1 MISIFNFSI
10 NLLIVVCLFIY
21 FIFTTI
27 DFNLKNIE
35 YFLILIIVI
44 NLFNKI
50 YIWSNFRVFIKK
62 DLNKIFKK
70 ILFNDS
76 FAKLSIVILSTVIPI
91 YMLMQKD
98 ILVIDILIEKASFL
112 LVSFFALIGF
122 YLEFYIK
129 EAQKLHLICQI
140 LLGTCLLLYKVWL
153 FYLVAL

>member
-35 YFLILIIVI
+35 YFLILIIVM
-44 NLFNKI
+44 NSFNKI

-62 DLNKIFKK
+62 DLNKVFKD

-76 FAKLSIVILSTVIPI
+76 FAKLSIIILSTVIPI
-91 YMLMQKD
+91 YMLLQKD
-98 ILVIDILIEKASFL
+98 ILVINILIEKVSFL

-122 YLEFYIK
+122 YLEFYILEVTK
-129 EAQKLHLICQI
+129 IDD
-140 LLGTCLLLYKVWL
+140 
-153 FYLVAL
+153 

>member
-44 NLFNKI
+44 NSFNKI

-62 DLNKIFKK
+62 DLNKIFKD

-76 FAKLSIVILSTVIPI
+76 FAKLSIIILSTVIPI

-98 ILVIDILIEKASFL
+98 ILVVDILIEKASFL
-112 LVSFFALIGF
+112 IVSIFALIGF
-122 YLEFYIK
+122 YLEFYIL
-129 EAQKLHLICQI
+129 E
-140 LLGTCLLLYKVWL
+140 
-153 FYLVAL
+153 VAKIDD

>member
-44 NLFNKI
+44 NSFNKI
-50 YIWSNFRVFIKK
+50 YIWSNFTVFIKK
-62 DLNKIFKK
+62 DLNKVFKD

-76 FAKLSIVILSTVIPI
+76 FAKLCIIILSSVVPI

-112 LVSFFALIGF
+112 LVSIFSLIGF
-122 YLEFYIK
+122 YLEFYILEVTK
-129 EAQKLHLICQI
+129 IDD
-140 LLGTCLLLYKVWL
+140 
-153 FYLVAL
+153 

>member
-10 NLLIVVCLFIY
+10 NLLIVVFLFIY

-27 DFNLKNIE
+27 DFNLKNIV

-62 DLNKIFKK
+62 DLNKIFKD
-70 ILFNDS
+70 ILFNDT
-76 FAKLSIVILSTVIPI
+76 FAKLSIIILSTLIPI

-98 ILVIDILIEKASFL
+98 MLVVNILIEKASFL
-112 LVSFFALIGF
+112 LVSIFALIGF
-122 YLEFYIK
+122 YLEFYILEVTK
-129 EAQKLHLICQI
+129 IDD
-140 LLGTCLLLYKVWL
+140 
-153 FYLVAL
+153 

>member
-27 DFNLKNIE
+27 GFNLENIE

-44 NLFNKI
+44 NSFNKI

-62 DLNKIFKK
+62 DLNKIFKD

-91 YMLMQKD
+91 YMLIQKD
-98 ILVIDILIEKASFL
+98 ILVIDILIEEASFL
-112 LVSFFALIGF
+112 FVSIFALIGF
-122 YLEFYIK
+122 YLEFYILEVIK
-129 EAQKLHLICQI
+129 IND
-140 LLGTCLLLYKVWL
+140 
-153 FYLVAL
+153 

>member
-10 NLLIVVCLFIY
+10 NLLIVVFLFIY

-27 DFNLKNIE
+27 GFNLENIE

-44 NLFNKI
+44 NSFNKI

-62 DLNKIFKK
+62 DLNKIFKD

-76 FAKLSIVILSTVIPI
+76 FAKLSIIILSTVIPI
-91 YMLMQKD
+91 YMLLQKD
-98 ILVIDILIEKASFL
+98 ILVINILIEKVSFL

-122 YLEFYIK
+122 YLEFYILEVTK
-129 EAQKLHLICQI
+129 IDD
-140 LLGTCLLLYKVWL
+140 
-153 FYLVAL
+153 

>member
-27 DFNLKNIE
+27 EFNLKNFE
-35 YFLILIIVI
+35 YFLILLIVI
-44 NLFNKI
+44 NSFNKI

-62 DLNKIFKK
+62 DLNKIFKD

-76 FAKLSIVILSTVIPI
+76 FAKLSIIILSTVIPI

-98 ILVIDILIEKASFL
+98 ILVVDILIEKASFL
-112 LVSFFALIGF
+112 LVSIFALIGF
-122 YLEFYIK
+122 YLEFYILEVTK
-129 EAQKLHLICQI
+129 IDD
-140 LLGTCLLLYKVWL
+140 
-153 FYLVAL
+153 

>member
-21 FIFTTI
+21 FIFITI

-44 NLFNKI
+44 NSFNKI

-62 DLNKIFKK
+62 DLNKIFKD

-76 FAKLSIVILSTVIPI
+76 FAKLSIIILSTVIPI

-98 ILVIDILIEKASFL
+98 ILVVDILIEKASFL
-112 LVSFFALIGF
+112 LVSIFALIGF
-122 YLEFYIK
+122 YLEFYILEVTK
-129 EAQKLHLICQI
+129 IDD
-140 LLGTCLLLYKVWL
+140 
-153 FYLVAL
+153 

>member
-1 MISIFNFSI
+1 MISIFNFAT
-10 NLLIVVCLFIY
+10 NLLIVVCIFIY

-44 NLFNKI
+44 NSFNKI

-62 DLNKIFKK
+62 DLNKIFKD

-112 LVSFFALIGF
+112 IVSIFALIGF
-122 YLEFYIK
+122 YLEFYILEVTK
-129 EAQKLHLICQI
+129 IDD
-140 LLGTCLLLYKVWL
+140 
-153 FYLVAL
+153 

>member
-44 NLFNKI
+44 NSFNKI

-62 DLNKIFKK
+62 NLNKIFKD

-76 FAKLSIVILSTVIPI
+76 FAKLSIIILSTVIPI
-91 YMLMQKD
+91 YMLLQKD
-98 ILVIDILIEKASFL
+98 ILVINILIEKVSFL

-122 YLEFYIK
+122 YLEFF
-129 EAQKLHLICQI
+129 I
-140 LLGTCLLLYKVWL
+140 LEVTKIDD
-153 FYLVAL
+153 

>member
-1 MISIFNFSI
+1 MISIFNYAT

-50 YIWSNFRVFIKK
+50 YIWSIFRVFIKK
-62 DLNKIFKK
+62 DLNKIFTD

-76 FAKLSIVILSTVIPI
+76 FAKLSIIILSTVIPI

-98 ILVIDILIEKASFL
+98 ILVVDILIENASFL
-112 LVSFFALIGF
+112 LVSIFALIGF
-122 YLEFYIK
+122 YLEFYILEVTK
-129 EAQKLHLICQI
+129 IDD
-140 LLGTCLLLYKVWL
+140 
-153 FYLVAL
+153 

>member
-27 DFNLKNIE
+27 GFNLENIE

-44 NLFNKI
+44 NSFNKI

-62 DLNKIFKK
+62 DLNKIFKD
-70 ILFNDS
+70 ILFNVS
-76 FAKLSIVILSTVIPI
+76 FAKLSIVILSTVITI

-112 LVSFFALIGF
+112 LVSIFALIGF
-122 YLEFYIK
+122 YLEFYILELK
-129 EAQKLHLICQI
+129 KIDD
-140 LLGTCLLLYKVWL
+140 
-153 FYLVAL
+153 

>member
-27 DFNLKNIE
+27 EFNLKNIE
-35 YFLILIIVI
+35 YFLILLIVI
-44 NLFNKI
+44 NSFNKL

-62 DLNKIFKK
+62 DLNKIFKD

-76 FAKLSIVILSTVIPI
+76 FTKLSIIILSTIIPI

-98 ILVIDILIEKASFL
+98 ILVVDILIEKASFL

-122 YLEFYIK
+122 YLEFYILEVTK
-129 EAQKLHLICQI
+129 IDD
-140 LLGTCLLLYKVWL
+140 
-153 FYLVAL
+153 

>member
-10 NLLIVVCLFIY
+10 NLLIIVCLFIY

-35 YFLILIIVI
+35 YFLILLIVI
-44 NLFNKI
+44 NSFNKI

-62 DLNKIFKK
+62 DLNKIFKD

-76 FAKLSIVILSTVIPI
+76 FAKLSIIILSTVIPI

-112 LVSFFALIGF
+112 LVSIFALIGF
-122 YLEFYIK
+122 YLEFYILEVTK
-129 EAQKLHLICQI
+129 IDD
-140 LLGTCLLLYKVWL
+140 
-153 FYLVAL
+153 

>member
-27 DFNLKNIE
+27 GFNLENIE
-35 YFLILIIVI
+35 YFLILIIII
-44 NLFNKI
+44 NSFNKI

-62 DLNKIFKK
+62 DLNKIFKD

-112 LVSFFALIGF
+112 LVSIFALIGF
-122 YLEFYIK
+122 YLEFYIL
-129 EAQKLHLICQI
+129 E
-140 LLGTCLLLYKVWL
+140 
-153 FYLVAL
+153 VANIDD

>member
-27 DFNLKNIE
+27 GFNFENIE

-44 NLFNKI
+44 NSFNKI

-62 DLNKIFKK
+62 DLNKRFKD

-76 FAKLSIVILSTVIPI
+76 FAKLCIIILSTVIPI

-98 ILVIDILIEKASFL
+98 ILVVDILIEKASFL
-112 LVSFFALIGF
+112 LVSIFALIGF
-122 YLEFYIK
+122 YLEFYILEVTK
-129 EAQKLHLICQI
+129 IDD
-140 LLGTCLLLYKVWL
+140 
-153 FYLVAL
+153 

>member
-44 NLFNKI
+44 NSFNKI
-50 YIWSNFRVFIKK
+50 YIWSNLRVFIKK
-62 DLNKIFKK
+62 DLNKKFTE
-70 ILFNDS
+70 ILFNVS
-76 FAKLSIVILSTVIPI
+76 FAKLSIIILSTVIPI

-98 ILVIDILIEKASFL
+98 ILVVDILIEKASFL
-112 LVSFFALIGF
+112 LVSIFALIGF
-122 YLEFYIK
+122 YLEFYILEVTK
-129 EAQKLHLICQI
+129 IDD
-140 LLGTCLLLYKVWL
+140 
-153 FYLVAL
+153 

>member
-44 NLFNKI
+44 NSFNKI

-62 DLNKIFKK
+62 DLNKIFKD
-70 ILFNDS
+70 ILFNDL
-76 FAKLSIVILSTVIPI
+76 FTKLSIIILSTFIPI
-91 YMLMQKD
+91 YMLIQKD
-98 ILVIDILIEKASFL
+98 ILVVDILIEKASFL
-112 LVSFFALIGF
+112 LVSIFALIGF
-122 YLEFYIK
+122 YLEFYILEVTK
-129 EAQKLHLICQI
+129 
-140 LLGTCLLLYKVWL
+140 
-153 FYLVAL
+153 

>member
-10 NLLIVVCLFIY
+10 NLLILVCLFIY

-44 NLFNKI
+44 NSFNKI

-62 DLNKIFKK
+62 DLNKIFKD

-76 FAKLSIVILSTVIPI
+76 FAKLSIIILSTVIPI

-98 ILVIDILIEKASFL
+98 ILVVDILIEKASFL
-112 LVSFFALIGF
+112 LVSIFALIGF
-122 YLEFYIK
+122 YLEFYILEVTK
-129 EAQKLHLICQI
+129 IDD
-140 LLGTCLLLYKVWL
+140 
-153 FYLVAL
+153 

>member
-1 MISIFNFSI
+1 MISIFNFTI

-62 DLNKIFKK
+62 DLNKIFTD

-76 FAKLSIVILSTVIPI
+76 FAKLSIIILSSVIPI
-91 YMLMQKD
+91 YMLIQKD
-98 ILVIDILIEKASFL
+98 ILVVDILIEKASFL
-112 LVSFFALIGF
+112 LVSIFALIGF
-122 YLEFYIK
+122 YLEFYI
-129 EAQKLHLICQI
+129 L
-140 LLGTCLLLYKVWL
+140 KV
-153 FYLVAL
+153 AKIDD

>member
-44 NLFNKI
+44 NSFNKI

-62 DLNKIFKK
+62 DLNKIFKD

-76 FAKLSIVILSTVIPI
+76 FAKLSIIILSTIIPI

-98 ILVIDILIEKASFL
+98 ILVVDILIEKASFL
-112 LVSFFALIGF
+112 LVSIFALIGF
-122 YLEFYIK
+122 YLEFYILEVTK
-129 EAQKLHLICQI
+129 IDD
-140 LLGTCLLLYKVWL
+140 
-153 FYLVAL
+153 

>member
-10 NLLIVVCLFIY
+10 NLLIIVCLFIY

-27 DFNLKNIE
+27 NFNLKNIE

-44 NLFNKI
+44 NSFNKI

-62 DLNKIFKK
+62 DLNKIFTD

-76 FAKLSIVILSTVIPI
+76 FAKLSIIILSSVIPI

-98 ILVIDILIEKASFL
+98 ILVVDILIEKASFL
-112 LVSFFALIGF
+112 LVSIFALIGF
-122 YLEFYIK
+122 YLEFYI
-129 EAQKLHLICQI
+129 L
-140 LLGTCLLLYKVWL
+140 KV
-153 FYLVAL
+153 AKIDD

>member
-21 FIFTTI
+21 FIFTTVDI
-27 DFNLKNIE
+27 NLKNIE

-44 NLFNKI
+44 NSFNKI

-62 DLNKIFKK
+62 DLNKTFKD

-112 LVSFFALIGF
+112 LVSIFALIGF
-122 YLEFYIK
+122 YLEFYILEVTK
-129 EAQKLHLICQI
+129 IDD
-140 LLGTCLLLYKVWL
+140 
-153 FYLVAL
+153 

>member
-10 NLLIVVCLFIY
+10 NLLIVVCLFIN

-27 DFNLKNIE
+27 DLNLKNIE

-44 NLFNKI
+44 NSINKI
-50 YIWSNFRVFIKK
+50 YIWSNFKVFIKK
-62 DLNKIFKK
+62 DLNKIFKD

-98 ILVIDILIEKASFL
+98 VLVIDILIEKASFL
-112 LVSFFALIGF
+112 LVSIFALIGF
-122 YLEFYIK
+122 YLEFYILEVTK
-129 EAQKLHLICQI
+129 IDD
-140 LLGTCLLLYKVWL
+140 
-153 FYLVAL
+153 

>member
-27 DFNLKNIE
+27 GFNLENIE

-44 NLFNKI
+44 NSFNKI

-62 DLNKIFKK
+62 DLNKIFKD
-70 ILFNDS
+70 ILFNVS

-112 LVSFFALIGF
+112 LVSIFALIGF
-122 YLEFYIK
+122 YLEFYILEVIK
-129 EAQKLHLICQI
+129 IDD
-140 LLGTCLLLYKVWL
+140 
-153 FYLVAL
+153 

>member
-27 DFNLKNIE
+27 GFNLKNIE

-44 NLFNKI
+44 NSFNKI
-50 YIWSNFRVFIKK
+50 YIWSNFTVFIKK
-62 DLNKIFKK
+62 DLNKIFKDT
-70 ILFNDS
+70 LFNDS
-76 FAKLSIVILSTVIPI
+76 FAKLSIIILSTVIPI

-112 LVSFFALIGF
+112 LVSIFALIGF
-122 YLEFYIK
+122 YLEFYILEVTK
-129 EAQKLHLICQI
+129 IDD
-140 LLGTCLLLYKVWL
+140 
-153 FYLVAL
+153 